1 MLKSSTTA
9 HPNNYLGTYMQLE
22 PTLPKEEDSFPS
34 NDYQLSDEATEYP
47 EEEHL
52 KPFNECNFEES
63 TYYYVWVS
71 CRYGNP
77 PFKAVIYTGFRS
89 GSYRGV
95 YCGGDRVIQ
104 FDHRAKFKIITKIGK
119 SGY

>member
-1 MLKSSTTA
+1 
-9 HPNNYLGTYMQLE
+9 MQLNLI
-22 PTLPKEEDSFPS
+22 LPKEKDTILPS
-34 NDYQLSDEATEYP
+34 GYQLSDEVIDYP

-71 CRYGNP
+71 CRNGNP
-77 PFKAVIYTGFRS
+77 PFKAVIYTGFAS
-89 GSYRGV
+89 GSYRSAFS
-95 YCGGDRVIQ
+95 GGDSVVQ
-104 FDHRAKFKIITKIGK
+104 FDHIARFKIITKIGK

>member
-1 MLKSSTTA
+1 
-9 HPNNYLGTYMQLE
+9 MQLK
-22 PTLPKEEDSFPS
+22 PSLPKEE
-34 NDYQLSDEATEYP
+34 A
-47 EEEHL
+47 EHL
-52 KPFNECNFEES
+52 RPFDECNFEES

-89 GSYRGV
+89 GSYRSAFT
-95 YCGGDRVIQ
+95 GGDRVVQ
-104 FDHRAKFKIITKIGK
+104 FDHRARFKIITKIGK